1 MGLISHNRS
10 GTTERLYMLHRV
22 DLGCSLN
29 AQIAAEKV
37 RLEETKKGAV
47 LKQAADRQ
55 QTLQEMF
62 DEEVQEFV
70 SKGVL
75 HRSGSMTSSTKSI
88 EDVEIDDT
96 DGQQSLTD
104 FLGDVSPPASPP
116 LAVEHEGEEPDGVE
130 STGPSGGDSKEE
142 EDNNDKVIQGDDEV
156 KEEKKETAPRQIQ

>member
-1 MGLISHNRS
+1 M
-10 GTTERLYMLHRV
+10 
-22 DLGCSLN
+22 N

-62 DEEVQEFV
+62 DEEVKEFV

-75 HRSGSMTSSTKSI
+75 HRSGSTTSSTKSL

-96 DGQQSLTD
+96 DGQQNLTD
-104 FLGDVSPPASPP
+104 FLGDVSPLASPP
-116 LAVEHEGEEPDGVE
+116 LVVEHEGEEPDGVE
-130 STGPSGGDSKEE
+130 STDPSGGDSREE
-142 EDNNDKVIQGDDEV
+142 EDDTGKVIQGDDEE
-156 KEEKKETAPRQIQ
+156 KEEKEENTLRQIQ

>member
-1 MGLISHNRS
+1 M
-10 GTTERLYMLHRV
+10 
-22 DLGCSLN
+22 N

-62 DEEVQEFV
+62 DEEVKEFV

-75 HRSGSMTSSTKSI
+75 HRSSSMTSSTKSL

-96 DGQQSLTD
+96 DGQQNLTD
-104 FLGDVSPPASPP
+104 FLGDVSPLSSPP
-116 LAVEHEGEEPDGVE
+116 LVAEHEGEEPDEVQ
-130 STGPSGGDSKEE
+130 STDPSGGDSREE
-142 EDNNDKVIQGDDEV
+142 VDSKDNVIQGDDEV
-156 KEEKKETAPRQIQ
+156 KEEKEGTTLRHIQ